1 MTVARYPTDKPGTRE
16 TRRALTHK
24 YEPPSPKE
32 GEATQTAR
40 RESDKPILAR
50 KPGNAGGAKGLTSMR
65 PVDVPTPTGTRD
77 LRDRTAGHGTGVQF
91 STKLKSLTLRAG
103 RSPKYRFISLMHLI
117 TEDFLLAC
125 FGDLK
130 RNKAPGIDEVTMTE
144 YEANLEENIKSL
156 LKRLKARHYRPQPVK
171 RVYIPKA
178 NGQKRPLGIPTV
190 EDKVVQMACKKIL
203 EVIFE
208 ADFLPTSYGFRP
220 GRGCHDALDDL
231 SLMIMKRP
239 INFVVDMDIER
250 FFDTVNHEWLMKCL
264 KQRIQDTV
272 FLRLI
277 TRFLKAGVVSE
288 GRHLA
293 TVAGTPQGSVLS
305 PVLANIYLH
314 YILDLWFERVVKPRL
329 NGYAQLIR
337 YADDFIIGF
346 QSEREAKRFAEVLR
360 TRLAKFGLRLAAAKS
375 RIIEFGRYRWQTA
388 GQTGKRLA
396 TFDFLGITHYCDR
409 TRTGNFKLGRQ
420 TARTRLR
427 RALQAMNEWLKL
439 IRNQTKYQ
447 QWWPI
452 LAAKLR
458 GHYNYYGI
466 GGNGRSIKNY
476 YDRVRQMVWKW
487 LNRRSQQRSYNW
499 DEYQRLLRYNPLP
512 KPRICHGYPSLTRM
526 YA

>member
-1 MTVARYPTDKPGTRE
+1 
-16 TRRALTHK
+16 
-24 YEPPSPKE
+24 
-32 GEATQTAR
+32 
-40 RESDKPILAR
+40 
-50 KPGNAGGAKGLTSMR
+50 
-65 PVDVPTPTGTRD
+65 
-77 LRDRTAGHGTGVQF
+77 
-91 STKLKSLTLRAG
+91 
-103 RSPKYRFISLMHLI
+103 
-117 TEDFLLAC
+117 
-125 FGDLK
+125 
-130 RNKAPGIDEVTMTE
+130 
-144 YEANLEENIKSL
+144 
-156 LKRLKARHYRPQPVK
+156 VK
-171 RVYIPKA
+171 RVDIPKA

-203 EVIFE
+203 EAIFE

-239 INFVVDMDIER
+239 INFIVDMDIER

-277 TRFLKAGVVSE
+277 ARFLKAGVVRE
-288 GRHLA
+288 GQRLV

-314 YILDLWFERVVKPRL
+314 YILDLWFERKIKPDL
-329 NGYAQLIR
+329 NGYARLIR

-346 QSEREAKRFAEVLR
+346 QSEREARRFAEVLR

-375 RIIEFGRYRWQTA
+375 RILEFGRYRWQTA
-388 GQTGKRLA
+388 GHTGKRLA

-409 TRTGNFKLGRQ
+409 SRTGNFKLGRQ

-427 RALQAMNEWLKL
+427 RALLAMTCLRAGTHRQNEWLKL

-466 GGNGRSIKNY
+466 GGNGRSIKNF